1 MPYSPLHEA
10 PREQRAPVIRTKHE
24 TSLLDWLQANGR
36 LISRD
41 NQESDSFL
49 EEEEEI
55 SGLIDPDDASYD
67 GMDDD
72 SDDDGDIE

>member
-1 MPYSPLHEA
+1 MPNSPLYEA

-24 TSLLDWLQANGR
+24 SSLLDWLRASGR

-49 EEEEEI
+49 EEEEI

-72 SDDDGDIE
+72 SDDDGDVE

>member
-1 MPYSPLHEA
+1 MPNSPLYEA

-24 TSLLDWLQANGR
+24 SSLLDWLQANGR